1 MVTLLLTWYIMV
13 QSSELYPEPVY
24 YTVYETENVIIKY
37 SREVYY
43 DIYGIREETTDIVYD
58 KYRNLTIKQY
68 LYRLRLED
76 MQDIL
81 EDLKGN

>member
-1 MVTLLLTWYIMV
+1 MV